1 MAQKKPVRSL
11 DSLASLL
18 SESEKE
24 KLKKE
29 QEELDKKH
37 KKTLEVIRGMA
48 SDLVKKKLPEKEF
61 NAMYDSFKEKGIKVF
76 TGTDKDG
83 DYIIHNKNK
92 FIRSDAVAAVVSK

>member
-11 DSLASLL
+11 DSLSSLL
-18 SESEKE
+18 SDTEKA
-24 KLKKE
+24 KLKKD
-29 QEELDKKH
+29 QEEIEKRH

-48 SDLVKKKLPEKEF
+48 SDLVKKKMPEKEF
-61 NAMYDSFKEKGIKVF
+61 NALYDSLKGKGEKIF

-92 FIRSDAVAAVVSK
+92 FIRTDELKPTTA